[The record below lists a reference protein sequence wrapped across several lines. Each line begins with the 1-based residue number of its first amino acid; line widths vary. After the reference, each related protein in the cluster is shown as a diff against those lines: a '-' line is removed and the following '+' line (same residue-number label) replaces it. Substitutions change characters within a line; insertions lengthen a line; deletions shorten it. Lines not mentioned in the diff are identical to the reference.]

1 VIDIRIERDFI
12 GRDCPLCGSAEF
24 KVFADSNIRAQEL
37 TESAFA
43 SRKLPEYMHP
53 RMVRC
58 LGCELLY
65 ANPVL
70 NPSVLGAAYKEA
82 AFDSQQ
88 ESKLAS
94 VTYRALLEARINR
107 LKRGNAL
114 DIGAGDGAFLE
125 QLVDLGFHDV
135 IGVEPSDASIA
146 AASPSTRKL
155 IRRGIFRADEFQRE
169 AFGLV
174 TCFQVMEHV
183 PDPLPMTRE
192 AFSLL
197 RSGGMFFAVVHNS
210 RALSARLL
218 GTKSPIF
225 DVEHL
230 QLFHPKTA
238 IELLQR
244 AGFAEVSACSI
255 WNRYPAEYW
264 IKLFPFPGALKR
276 ALMRLAGSSKL
287 GQIRLSI
294 PAGNLAV
301 FGFKPAL

>member
-1 VIDIRIERDFI
+1 VIDIKLERDFI
-12 GRDCPLCGSAEF
+12 ARDCPLCGSAKF
-24 KVFADSNIRAQEL
+24 NVFADSNIRAQEF
-37 TESAFA
+37 TELAFA

-58 LGCELLY
+58 FSCELLY

-82 AFDSQQ
+82 AFDSQR

-94 VTYRALLEARINR
+94 ITYRALIETKINH
-107 LKRGNAL
+107 LVRGSAL

-125 QLVDLGFHDV
+125 QLVNLGFHEV
-135 IGVEPSDASIA
+135 IGVEPSDAPIA

-155 IRRGIFRADEFQRE
+155 IRHGIFRGGEFQDE
-169 AFGLV
+169 TFDLV
-174 TCFQVMEHV
+174 TCFQIMEHV
-183 PDPLPMTRE
+183 PDPLLMTRDIF
-192 AFSLL
+192 ALL

-230 QLFHPKTA
+230 QIFHRETVVQ
-238 IELLQR
+238 LMHR
-244 AGFAEVSACSI
+244 AGFTDIAVCSI

-264 IKLFPFPGALKR
+264 IRLFPFPGAVKK
-276 ALMRLAGSSKL
+276 ALMSLAGSSKL
-287 GQIRLSI
+287 GQIQISI

-301 FGFKPAL
+301 FGFKRHR